1 MCPFELCWYSKH
13 DWIDCESDVIVP
25 SFLRREKNYGLNF
38 IFSVT
43 EYTRFFPDTHTQGI
57 NEGLDHNNLKSTNLR
72 PKGKI
77 IFLLLLWAPSGV
89 NLNVCKESSRHTWVT
104 ISIKRVLKWCVK
116 VNIIFSV
123 LHMFAVLPAH
133 LSGKHHFKRK
143 KWILS
148 RAEHLSLQAQS
159 YMSWKLTLVSLISP
173 FPFQ

>member
-1 MCPFELCWYSKH
+1 MYVPFELCWYSKH

-57 NEGLDHNNLKSTNLR
+57 NEGLDHNNLKSTKLR

-77 IFLLLLWAPSGV
+77 IFLLLWAPSGV

-133 LSGKHHFKRK
+133 LSGKHNFKRK